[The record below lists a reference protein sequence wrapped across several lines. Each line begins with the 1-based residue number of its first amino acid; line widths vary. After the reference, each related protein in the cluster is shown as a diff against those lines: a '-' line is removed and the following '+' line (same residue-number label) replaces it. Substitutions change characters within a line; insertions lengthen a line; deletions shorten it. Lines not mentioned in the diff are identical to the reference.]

1 MWAVTFFQFCGMR
14 FYERQHLVFFERLHL
29 RFFARLFSN
38 FLKRNEH
45 GQTMGVI
52 CCLLYLLL
60 IERILEFETRDEVVT
75 NDSGNNKQSPGH
87 VTEAHVTLCD
97 NTSSHQDRGRQLVTF
112 ANYCVSIKIHI
123 DFV

>member
-14 FYERQHLVFFERLHL
+14 FYERQHLVCFERLHL

-87 VTEAHVTLCD
+87 VTLAHVIRDTL
-97 NTSSHQDRGRQLVTF
+97 
-112 ANYCVSIKIHI
+112 
-123 DFV
+123 